1 MVENTSRYQWIEVDL
16 KDEYEMGCGK
26 ELSIPITVR
35 NIQGKKRSFTL
46 SLSMSFEQ
54 KDSQMEWLVST
65 DLSKGDN
72 YSLSPRDNRKISEQF
87 DVDGNRQKE
96 IAVKVST
103 PRGGY
108 IGDSSTISLSVSSD
122 DGIHSF
128 SREARI
134 NLKPVIVAMKTT
146 LGSELSVAIDLENRA
161 IRDYEDRAATNP
173 LATSEVISIMFS
185 PEVKGYVFVETMH
198 PDRVF
203 YLARGIKNYK
213 GMVEGEIRAEE
224 ILHYLTPKP
233 AVSGLELGAF
243 VELIDGPFKG
253 EKAKIMSI
261 DTAKEEVTVQLIES
275 MVPIPVTVRAEAI
288 RMLEKK

>member
-103 PRGGY
+103 PPRG
-108 IGDSSTISLSVSSD
+108 
-122 DGIHSF
+122 
-128 SREARI
+128 
-134 NLKPVIVAMKTT
+134 VAT
-146 LGSELSVAIDLENRA
+146 
-161 IRDYEDRAATNP
+161 
-173 LATSEVISIMFS
+173 
-185 PEVKGYVFVETMH
+185 
-198 PDRVF
+198 
-203 YLARGIKNYK
+203 
-213 GMVEGEIRAEE
+213 
-224 ILHYLTPKP
+224 
-233 AVSGLELGAF
+233 
-243 VELIDGPFKG
+243 
-253 EKAKIMSI
+253 
-261 DTAKEEVTVQLIES
+261 
-275 MVPIPVTVRAEAI
+275 
-288 RMLEKK
+288 